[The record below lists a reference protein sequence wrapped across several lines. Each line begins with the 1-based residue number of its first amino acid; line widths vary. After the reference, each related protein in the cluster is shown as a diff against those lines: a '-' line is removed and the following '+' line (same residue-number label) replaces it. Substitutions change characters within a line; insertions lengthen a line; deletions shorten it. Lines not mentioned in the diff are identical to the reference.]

1 MGSKGLC
8 PFAGFGAEPRRVKGR
23 ALAECRG
30 RASARALVI
39 LNKTERTIYMK
50 EQIIRILQQN
60 ARISNT
66 ELGEMLG
73 ISADEAAAQIKE
85 LEDEGIIRG
94 YSVIL
99 DDDMLAEPTVYATIE
114 LKVTPQRDRGFND
127 IAKTIMMYD
136 EVESVSLMSSGAYD
150 LAVEVKGKDL
160 KEVAFFVSE
169 RLATIDGILSTST
182 HFILKKYKEKGIFI
196 DNEEPDERGLY

>member
-1 MGSKGLC
+1 
-8 PFAGFGAEPRRVKGR
+8 
-23 ALAECRG
+23 
-30 RASARALVI
+30 
-39 LNKTERTIYMK
+39 MK
-50 EQIIRILQQN
+50 DQIIRILQQN

-66 ELGEMLG
+66 ALGEMLG
-73 ISADEAAAQIKE
+73 VSAEEAEAQIKA

-99 DDDMLAEPTVYATIE
+99 DDDKLDASTVCATIE
-114 LKVTPQRDRGFND
+114 LKVTPQRDLGFND

-169 RLATIDGILSTST
+169 RLAT
-182 HFILKKYKEKGIFI
+182 FILKKYKEKGIFI
-196 DNEEPDERGLY
+196 DSEEPDERGLY

>member
-1 MGSKGLC
+1 M
-8 PFAGFGAEPRRVKGR
+8 
-23 ALAECRG
+23 
-30 RASARALVI
+30 
-39 LNKTERTIYMK
+39 IYMK
-50 EQIIRILQQN
+50 DQIIRILQQN

-66 ELGEMLG
+66 ALGEMLG
-73 ISADEAAAQIKE
+73 VSAEEAAAQIKA

-99 DDDMLAEPTVYATIE
+99 DDDKLDGSTVCATIE
-114 LKVTPQRDRGFND
+114 LKVTPQRDLGFND

-196 DNEEPDERGLY
+196 DDEEPDERGLG

>member
-1 MGSKGLC
+1 
-8 PFAGFGAEPRRVKGR
+8 
-23 ALAECRG
+23 
-30 RASARALVI
+30 
-39 LNKTERTIYMK
+39 MK
-50 EQIIRILQQN
+50 DQIIRILQQN

-66 ELGEMLG
+66 ALGEMLG
-73 ISADEAAAQIKE
+73 VSAEEAAAQIKA

-99 DDDMLAEPTVYATIE
+99 DDDKLDASTVCATIE
-114 LKVTPQRDRGFND
+114 LKVTPQRDLGFND

-196 DNEEPDERGLY
+196 DSEEPDERGLY